1 MRFLNILSKLGR
13 FLISKFFLINA
24 TVALLIALTAVA
36 MSDYML
42 KSYTRHGESISVP
55 DLRELSLDESINRLK
70 SLNLRYHIA
79 DSAYNMD
86 LPPGTVLNQSP
97 TAYSNVKEY
106 RKIYLTINATN
117 PPSVRV
123 PNLIDKS
130 LRQANIELTTF
141 GLKIGELI
149 YKPDLAQNAVL
160 RMMLK
165 GEEIEPGD
173 EVPQGSVI
181 DLILGDGLGNT
192 TIEVPD
198 LIGLTYDE
206 ARWLLL
212 ASSLNL
218 GSVSWLPEI
227 TDSTTA
233 MISRQFPPP
242 GEDAFINIGESI
254 SIFVEQEIPDS
265 LRTGWQSLYLMDDI
279 DEFYPMPPPDIPY
292 FDDFSTE
299 ENDTD

>member
-24 TVALLIALTAVA
+24 TVALVIALTAVV

-55 DLRELSLDESINRLK
+55 DLRELSLDESVNRLK

-86 LPPGTVLNQSP
+86 LPPGMVLDQSP

-160 RMMLK
+160 GMKLK
-165 GEEIEPGD
+165 GKEIEPGD
-173 EVPQGSVI
+173 EVPQGSII

-227 TDSTTA
+227 TDSATA

-242 GEDAFINIGESI
+242 GEDAYINIGESI

-299 ENDTD
+299 ENDIE